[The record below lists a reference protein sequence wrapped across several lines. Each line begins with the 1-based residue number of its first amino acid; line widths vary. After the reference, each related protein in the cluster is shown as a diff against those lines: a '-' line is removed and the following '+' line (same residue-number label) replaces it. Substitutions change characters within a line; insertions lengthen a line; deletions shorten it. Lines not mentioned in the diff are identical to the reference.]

1 MNLALL
7 QAIMKQASGPSLAL
21 DPYSVSSEFGSAPA
35 QFWPRLPSAVSDSL
49 EFLTITLY
57 I

>member
-7 QAIMKQASGPSLAL
+7 QAIMKQASGASLAL

-35 QFWPRLPSAVSDSL
+35 QFWPRLPSPVSDSL